1 MYCANGILEKLKP
14 LFEFAA
20 EDLTIPS
27 ILAGKCGNAYCD
39 NMDNPRSA
47 VLAIDDYYYLA
58 GETTIIDSLLK
69 LVGNNDK
76 AIFVP
81 DNEDTWYK
89 ALSRCGKKLIKCERK
104 RTVIPKKFDT
114 KALEEIKEKEKNF
127 PEIELMPIDENLYDE
142 ALKEKWSVPLVGNFK
157 NYNDFKDN
165 GFGFILSKEGRIIAG
180 TSIFSY
186 LNDDVDIEVTTR
198 EGYRGQG
205 LAQITSAAFI
215 LECLKRGVV
224 PHWDARNDASLAIA
238 KHMGF
243 EYEKSYMSFEFEG

>member
-14 LFEFAA
+14 LFEFAM

-39 NMDNPRSA
+39 NIENPTSA
-47 VLAIDDYYYLA
+47 VLVIDDYYYLA
-58 GETTIIDSLLK
+58 GTANIIDSLIK
-69 LVGNNDK
+69 LVGDNEK

-81 DNEDTWYK
+81 DNEEVWCK
-89 ALSRCGKKLIKCERK
+89 ALERFGKKLVRCERK
-104 RTVIPKKFDT
+104 RTVLPKEFDA
-114 KALEEIKEKEKNF
+114 KVLEEIKEKEKNF
-127 PEIELMPIDENLYDE
+127 PELELMPIDENFYNE
-142 ALKEKWSVPLVGNFK
+142 ALKEKWSVPLVGNFR

-165 GFGFILSKEGRIIAG
+165 AIGFILAKEGKIIAG
-180 TSIFSY
+180 TSTFAY
-186 LNDDVDIEVTTR
+186 LGNDVDIEVTTR
-198 EGYRGQG
+198 KEYRGQG

-215 LECLKRGVV
+215 LECMKRGVT

-243 EYEKSYMSFEFEG
+243 EYEKSYVSFEFEN